1 LDTNVH
7 PRKFDKL
14 KKRLQRVVSEGSLS
28 QHRELIETTIIELGI
43 EPIDFAAALLQMTHP
58 HLFQQ
63 PANAEEAPPPHKPQP
78 SHYRNIRYR
87 LDVGS
92 KHQVSE
98 EEILEVVIEESGVD
112 KKRIGRLEMR
122 DNYTLID
129 LPEGMPADIF
139 QLLTEAS
146 VRGHKLNIK
155 RLKPNRRRPNR
166 EFNKSQQQRVIVNG
180 LLTTSV

>member
-1 LDTNVH
+1 MNVQ

-14 KKRLQRVVSEGSLS
+14 KKRLQRVVSEDNLG
-28 QHRELIETTIIELGI
+28 QHRELITSTIAELGI
-43 EPIDFAAALLQMTHP
+43 KPIDFAAALLQMTHP

-63 PANAEEAPPPHKPQP
+63 TAAKDDDERLASPPQP
-78 SHYRNIRYR
+78 RNTYRNIRYR

-92 KHQVSE
+92 KHQINA

-112 KKRIGRLEMR
+112 KKRVGRLDIR

-139 QLLTEAS
+139 QLLTEAT
-146 VRGHKLNIK
+146 VRGRKLNIK
-155 RLKPNRRRPNR
+155 RLKSNRRRPIR
-166 EFNKSQQQRVIVNG
+166 DFKSAQQAI
-180 LLTTSV
+180 S